1 MVLETTA
8 LPTELCPYIVLTL
21 VRVTPKREN
30 NNTML
35 LRKCQ
40 HFSHFFVCR
49 TGNLFFRTL
58 LSVQQTNRQI
68 YVCQKSMIKHIPA
81 EKTETGQF
89 YSGREE
95 KSLLK
100 KEVQKKSRFH
110 RILSLI
116 LLAAVT
122 VGVGITFASAAFCA
136 PSVSHQSE
144 PAEKFPQ
151 KALFRTP
158 AAAPRSTLLIQ
169 QTVIGH
175 TQRREFT
182 FYMTVTDTKGRTCGD
197 ILRYCDGPAGQ
208 ICTLYPDQSGRYI
221 FSLQDGDKVL
231 FSLPKNCRCTVEEEQ
246 IRNCRT
252 TVHTDSGRFI
262 EGRACTGTLMKE
274 TTLNF
279 QNRQAVAPSA
289 DASGGA
295 APALLTASAG
305 LAIWA
310 LYQKQHTAKKGR
322 RCSEHGC

>member
-1 MVLETTA
+1 
-8 LPTELCPYIVLTL
+8 
-21 VRVTPKREN
+21 
-30 NNTML
+30 
-35 LRKCQ
+35 
-40 HFSHFFVCR
+40 
-49 TGNLFFRTL
+49 
-58 LSVQQTNRQI
+58 
-68 YVCQKSMIKHIPA
+68 MIKHIPA